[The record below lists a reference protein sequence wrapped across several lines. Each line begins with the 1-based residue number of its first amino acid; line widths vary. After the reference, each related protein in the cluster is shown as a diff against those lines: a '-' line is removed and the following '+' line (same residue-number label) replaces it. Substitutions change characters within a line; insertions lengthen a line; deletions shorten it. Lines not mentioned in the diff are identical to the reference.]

1 MNEIKKITDESNND
15 QPKDDSK
22 IDNRQAK
29 TDYNNNSHSL
39 DFLNKKKNN
48 SLNQKKLK
56 YPGITK
62 FNLFSYFIY
71 DMSKPSDYILN
82 LNNKNTVKLNEK
94 ESEKLKEE
102 INQINNF
109 FNNDEIEKYVSIPKN
124 EINSI
129 NKFFNVN
136 TNELEEVIWTK
147 NFFKQNS
154 KNENI
159 TCSKLAQL
167 YSQET
172 GKIITKTKMYYIFK
186 NKLNLKYLK
195 TTIKNNKLISNK
207 SIFSSLCFIKIF
219 TRSLILGFDI
229 LFLDE
234 SAILLKNNHYKCWRS
249 SDENIYHK
257 IGANAKM
264 NLLLIVN
271 KNQIIH
277 FELNKGETNQDKFIN
292 FLNEFIKKIEKD
304 INYRFILVLDNLSA
318 HKTSKVLKFFR
329 EKNINVLFNTP
340 YLSEFNAIELAFRY
354 LKKILYSKIFE
365 TLEDIEAEVIKILK
379 GEQIKKTLLKNYR
392 ETIEVYAK
400 YSYNY
405 KYLNLNNLDF
415 GS

>member
-1 MNEIKKITDESNND
+1 MNENKKMTDESIID

-22 IDNRQAK
+22 IDNREAK
-29 TDYNNNSHSL
+29 TNYNNNSHSL

-56 YPGITK
+56 NPGITK

-71 DMSKPSDYILN
+71 DMSKPLDYILN
-82 LNNKNTVKLNEK
+82 INNKNTVKLNEK
-94 ESEKLKEE
+94 EYEKLEEE

-109 FNNDEIEKYVSIPKN
+109 FNNDEIEKYVSIPIN
-124 EINSI
+124 EIISI
-129 NKFFNVN
+129 NKFFNLN
-136 TNELEEVIWTK
+136 ANELEEVIWVK

-159 TCSKLAQL
+159 SCSKLAQI
-167 YSQET
+167 YSQQT

-186 NKLNLKYLK
+186 NKLNIKFLK

-234 SAILLKNNHYKCWRS
+234 SSILLKNNHYKCWRS

-271 KNQIIH
+271 KNQIVH
-277 FELNKGETNQDKFIN
+277 FELNRVETNQDKFIN

-318 HKTSKVLKFFR
+318 HKTNKVLKFFR
-329 EKNINVLFNTP
+329 DKNINVLFNTP

-354 LKKILYSKIFE
+354 LKKILYSKLFE
-365 TLEDIEAEVIKILK
+365 TLEEVEAEVIKILK

-392 ETIEVYAK
+392 ETIGVYAK

-405 KYLNLNNLDF
+405 KYKNLNNLDF
-415 GS
+415 DS